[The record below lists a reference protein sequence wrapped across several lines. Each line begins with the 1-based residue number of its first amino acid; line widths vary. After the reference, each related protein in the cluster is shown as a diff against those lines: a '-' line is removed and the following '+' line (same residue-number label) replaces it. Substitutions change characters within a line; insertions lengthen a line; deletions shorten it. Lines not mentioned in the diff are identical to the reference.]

1 MYRFEKLAVRRV
13 TSASSVIIITLIFG
27 YVKRFLMIFIRNLP
41 EISLYRLLY
50 LCLRRKLFR

>member
-27 YVKRFLMIFIRNLP
+27 YVKRFLMIFIRNLS
-41 EISLYRLLY
+41 EINLYRLLY

>member
-13 TSASSVIIITLIFG
+13 TSASSVTIITLIFG
-27 YVKRFLMIFIRNLP
+27 YVKRFLTIFIRNLS

>member
-27 YVKRFLMIFIRNLP
+27 YVKRFLTIFIRNLS

>member
-27 YVKRFLMIFIRNLP
+27 YVKRFLMIFIRNLT